1 MNTNG
6 QTCPYCKKSGV
17 LLCAEAENTH
27 FLRCNN
33 CGARGPD
40 TPLAS
45 TPSLQPRSLDDSL
58 LRTVIDEAP
67 DIILMKNWAGDFLL
81 CNHSLARL
89 YNSTPEQMVGK
100 SDLDF
105 NPDAEQVRF
114 YQENIQAVM
123 RSGVTQIVEEESTDA
138 VTGEVRYF
146 QSIKKPLK
154 GPDGSDRILVIAH
167 DVTELKRAYQLI
179 EEKEK
184 RYAYA
189 MEAAGEG
196 IWDWN
201 LVTNQVD
208 HNTKWCQ
215 LLGLSEGLTKHDMSV
230 LGGLIHPDDRDGMMA
245 ALQQALKGNG
255 EYTHEHRMLYAG
267 EREIWVYDRGQVVEY
282 SATGEPVRMVG
293 SISDITARKVA
304 EQRLAETNRIIEESN
319 ERLEHEVTERT
330 AALAKLNGEL
340 QKLARHDALTGVG
353 NRLLMEEWVAGLSC
367 NSQMAVIMLDIDHF
381 KQVNDRYGHKV
392 GDKVLKQVAQCLA
405 SHVRLDDLVV
415 RFGGEEFLLA
425 LRGVT
430 QEKALDIAESLREQV
445 AALCPL
451 PSSGKVTVSLGLA
464 LIKSAGFDAAVA
476 KADAALYEAKR
487 NGRNRVVAS
496 ACNQPSSGS

>member
-1 MNTNG
+1 MNTHG
-6 QTCPYCKKSGV
+6 RTCPYCRNTGV
-17 LLCAEAENTH
+17 LLCTEVESTH
-27 FLRCNN
+27 FLRCDN
-33 CGARGPD
+33 CGARGPN
-40 TPLAS
+40 TACAS
-45 TPSLQPRSLDDSL
+45 IPSFLPQSLDDSL
-58 LRTVIDEAP
+58 LRTVIDESP
-67 DIILMKNWAGDFLL
+67 DIILMKNWEGAFLL
-81 CNHSLARL
+81 CNHALARL
-89 YNSTPEQMVGK
+89 YNTTPEQMVGK

-105 NPDAEQVRF
+105 NPDTEQVRF
-114 YQENIQAVM
+114 YKENIQAVM

-167 DVTELKRAYQLI
+167 DVTELKRAYQVI

-208 HNTKWCQ
+208 HNSKWCQ
-215 LLGLSEGLTKHDMSV
+215 LLGLDEELARHDMSA
-230 LGGLIHPDDRDGMMA
+230 LDRLIHPDDRNSMMA
-245 ALQQALKGNG
+245 ALQQALEGNG

-267 EREIWVYDRGQVVEY
+267 EREIWVYDRGRVVEY
-282 SATGEPVRMVG
+282 SSTGEPVRMVG
-293 SISDITARKVA
+293 SISDITARKVV

-319 ERLEHEVTERT
+319 ERLEHEVNERT
-330 AALAKLNGEL
+330 AALAKLNREL
-340 QKLARHDALTGVG
+340 KKLARHDALTGVG

-367 NSQMAVIMLDIDHF
+367 NHQMAVIMLDVDHF

-392 GDKVLKQVAQCLA
+392 GDKVLQQVAQCLV

-430 QEKALDIAESLREQV
+430 REKALDIAEALREQV

-451 PSSGKVTVSLGLA
+451 PSGGKVTISLGLA
-464 LIKSAGFDAAVA
+464 LIKSADFDAAVA

-487 NGRNRVVAS
+487 NGRNRVIAS
-496 ACNQPSSGS
+496 TCY